1 MAFILNVAIV
11 WVQENSQYKVWVQDT
26 LLSCIVGGGNVV
38 CLLEH
43 CGSEGTLIRE
53 VVILLQ
59 KKDINSPIK
68 ASCIECGAI

>member
-1 MAFILNVAIV
+1 M
-11 WVQENSQYKVWVQDT
+11 
-26 LLSCIVGGGNVV
+26 V